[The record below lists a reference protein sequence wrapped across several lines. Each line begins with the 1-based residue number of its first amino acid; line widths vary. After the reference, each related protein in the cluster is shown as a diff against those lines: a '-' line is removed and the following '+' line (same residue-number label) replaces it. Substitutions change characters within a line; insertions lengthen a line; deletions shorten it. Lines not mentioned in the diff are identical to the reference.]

1 MNILICILLGIGLLF
16 FAGGTIGII
25 RLPDFYCRLHAS
37 GKMDTLASM
46 MMVAGIGLYLLEH
59 PSLASVLVTLKII
72 LIVVFAF
79 LALPT
84 ATHAIVDSGHRA
96 GLVPW
101 QKSKTPEPPEDVK

>member
-1 MNILICILLGIGLLF
+1 MDLVIIILIGIGLLF
-16 FAGGTIGII
+16 FTGGTIGII

-46 MMVAGIGLYLLEH
+46 LIVAGIGLYLLEH
-59 PSLASVLVTLKII
+59 PSLGSILVTLKII

-96 GLVPW
+96 GLIPW
-101 QKSKTPEPPEDVK
+101 QKPHADEHPEDLE

>member
-1 MNILICILLGIGLLF
+1 MNIVITILLAIGLLF

-46 MMVAGIGLYLLEH
+46 MMVAGIGLYLLQH
-59 PSLASVLVTLKII
+59 PSLGSVLLTLKII

-84 ATHAIVDSGHRA
+84 ATHAIVDAGHRS

-101 QKSKTPEPPEDVK
+101 HKGKTPDPWEDTQ